1 MRDSKSRGGN
11 TVSVRPRSPAP
22 KTTKFNN
29 IGAWRSL
36 VARLT
41 GGQKAA
47 GSNPVAPTIKKQIS
61 IWVSAFLLFAMGFEP
76 AAEGG
81 SGKSIF
87 RVEAML
93 ASPFPTKLS
102 TLWGPQFIYRCRH
115 GMESDYLYVGDRV
128 ARPAKRGQS
137 PLWNGCASPLPSI
150 QVSKK
155 FVCMQHCACR

>member
-1 MRDSKSRGGN
+1 
-11 TVSVRPRSPAP
+11 
-22 KTTKFNN
+22 
-29 IGAWRSL
+29 
-36 VARLT
+36 
-41 GGQKAA
+41 
-47 GSNPVAPTIKKQIS
+47 
-61 IWVSAFLLFAMGFEP
+61 MGFEP

-137 PLWNGCASPLPSI
+137 PLWNGCALLTSR
-150 QVSKK
+150 
-155 FVCMQHCACR
+155 CRSVGILSLLAYKLFISRARN